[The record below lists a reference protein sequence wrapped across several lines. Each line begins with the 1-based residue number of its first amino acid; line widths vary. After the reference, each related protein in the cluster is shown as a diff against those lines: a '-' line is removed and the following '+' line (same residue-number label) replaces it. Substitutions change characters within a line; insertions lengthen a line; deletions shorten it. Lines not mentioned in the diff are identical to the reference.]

1 MNARDLIRG
10 VMRDR
15 WRRNFVL
22 PNYTPAGWW
31 ECDVFELTDAGYWRE
46 YEVKTS
52 VADFRRDAGKVRSKV
67 VSEKIPDDERTGRK
81 THRLVSHT
89 LNKHDLLAERSPK
102 GPSAFW
108 FVVPSGLIQAAEV
121 PEWAGLIWVND
132 RGPKHRLRW
141 RFTCDEVKKAPR
153 LHKEKCPAKV
163 VESARS
169 TCYWRMHGAM
179 ETSEPLDDGME
190 YHI

>member
-1 MNARDLIRG
+1 VTAHDLIHA

-31 ECDVFELTDAGYWRE
+31 ENDVFEVTDAGYWRE
-46 YEVKTS
+46 YEVKVS
-52 VADFRRDAGKVRSKV
+52 LADFRRDSEKLRNKV

-81 THRLVSHT
+81 THRLVSQT
-89 LNKHDLLAERSPK
+89 LNKHQLLADRSPK

-121 PEWAGLIWVND
+121 PEWAGLMWVND
-132 RGPKHRLRW
+132 RGTKHRRRW
-141 RFTCDEVKKAPR
+141 RFTCHEVKKAPK
-153 LHKEKCPAKV
+153 LHKEKCGEKV
-163 VESARS
+163 VKHARGV
-169 TCYWRMHGAM
+169 CYWRLHEALA
-179 ETSEPLDDGME
+179 TQEPDAEPD
-190 YHI
+190 YSI